1 MADEQRPIIIRRKKI
16 IKKHHGGSWKIAL
29 ADFMT
34 ALMALFLVMWILSIS
49 SEESKQQVAEYFS
62 TPLMVALAGGDK
74 STASTSAIKGGGADP
89 AHAEGEQMRIDL
101 RRQTR
106 PSDIRRHFYNI
117 QERIKRA
124 VEADPILKELA
135 DQLRF
140 DITREGLRIQVVDS
154 EQRPMFELGSDKV
167 ASYMERLLRTLTPI
181 INEVPNELTL
191 SGHTDSLPYAGGER
205 GYSNWELSADR
216 ANASRKVMLD
226 AGLDT
231 GKLLLVTGVADRI
244 PMDDVESDDPMNR
257 RITLV
262 LHTQESAEFIKRQ
275 GYFPQ
280 DQAEYEALIR
290 SQLEQEGNFTDQQP
304 LK

>member
-1 MADEQRPIIIRRKKI
+1 MSDDQRPIIIRRKKI

-49 SEESKQQVAEYFS
+49 SEESKQQVADYFS
-62 TPLMVALAGGDK
+62 TPLMVALTSGDK
-74 STASTSAIKGGGADP
+74 SSASTSAIKGGGDDP
-89 AHAEGEQMRIDL
+89 SHAKGEQMRIDL

-106 PSDIRRHFYNI
+106 PSDVRRHFQGL

-124 VEADPILKELA
+124 VEDDPVLRELA

-167 ASYMERLLRTLTPI
+167 ASYMDRLLRTLTPI
-181 INEVPNELTL
+181 INEVPNEITL

-244 PMDDVESDDPMNR
+244 PMDGVESDDPMNR